1 MSSPP
6 PTSGREQIADI
17 KAPRPHAADTTGA
30 AGDIGA
36 VEANQAV
43 SVGEAK
49 ATPSPATICPACTE
63 SWSSDGPHRMCCIPC
78 GHVYGRSCMETLLG
92 RSGQNSAKCPQC
104 GKQFEEKLII
114 NLYAPENMLEGCCSP
129 EEIKAFYEHI
139 FVAVRATCIEIQ
151 QWFRERVAQMERIV
165 NKKLTMAKAN
175 VMLMKERLKKMAEQE
190 KMVPKDMIVFME
202 QNCPQLMICV
212 SCVFS
217 SIPAPGMEG
226 RDEIANVEIMVREGP
241 CHHAVEA
248 SERGGRGNELNH
260 TVSGS
265 GEETD
270 GSYRESSYF
279 GEYNANIS
287 NKEANRMLVSA
298 NMEAS
303 AEGGKGIDAKA
314 PARPTC
320 SICMEPWTSMDE
332 HHICCIPCGHVYGWS
347 CLIRW
352 LRDQLSRNEN
362 LKCPQCAENF
372 EGNLINL
379 HAPLCQEVHEYYE
392 TKLAEFEASRE
403 ECMIFA
409 KYHSQYDLLS
419 AQAKFWDELRA
430 LISPEI
436 AEVER
441 VMMEHVA
448 KANSSL
454 VLMKEHMK
462 KMAEEDTVTTEHLI
476 GYMEQTCHCSCLFP
490 TLPNLPI

>member
-63 SWSSDGPHRMCCIPC
+63 PWSSDGPHRMCCIPC

-217 SIPAPGMEG
+217 SIPEPGMEG

-260 TVSGS
+260 TASGS

-320 SICMEPWTSMDE
+320 SICMEPWTSTDE

-362 LKCPQCAENF
+362 LKCPQCAEKF

-419 AQAKFWDELRA
+419 AQAKFRDELRA